1 MARRDGAAAAVACS
15 LVLVALMGGV
25 VKADES
31 GEVRDWLDRMN
42 HALSN
47 LDYQGTFVYQHDN
60 QLDSIRIVHIANER
74 GEHERL
80 TSLNGAPREVIRTEN
95 TVRCILPDDNSIV
108 VNRRLTTSLFPTM
121 PASQVADLERHY
133 RFKLGPRDRIAG
145 LETQVIGVMPRDPYR
160 YGYRLWLESD
170 TGMLLK
176 SELLDHDGNSL
187 EQVMFTEIS
196 LGDRIPL
203 SALKTQFGDAG
214 LDFGPMP
221 PTPAEVAEEGDEPES
236 ATPDRTAQLKWTTT
250 GLPPGFHLKSHDWE
264 SLSEQARPA
273 EHMVF
278 SDGLASV
285 SVYVEKPHSPG
296 AGARDGASRMGA
308 VNAFTRQFQ
317 DYRITVVGEVPPV
330 TVRNIAARVRQ
341 RAVPVAAND

>member
-1 MARRDGAAAAVACS
+1 MVRSDGTAAALACS
-15 LVLVALMGGV
+15 LVLIALVGGAV
-25 VKADES
+25 RADES

-60 QLDSIRIVHIANER
+60 QLDSIRIVHIVNER

-121 PASQVADLERHY
+121 PASQVADLGRHY

-145 LETQVIGVMPRDPYR
+145 LETRVIGVMPRDPYR
-160 YGYRLWLESD
+160 YGYRLWLEND

-176 SELLDHDGNSL
+176 SQLLDHDGNSL
-187 EQVMFTEIS
+187 EQVMFTDIS

-214 LDFGPMP
+214 LDFGPTP
-221 PTPAEVAEEGDEPES
+221 PTPTDDADGGDEPES
-236 ATPDRTAQLKWTTT
+236 GARDRATELKWTTA

-264 SLSEQARPA
+264 RLSEQSPPA

-285 SVYVEKPHSPG
+285 SVYVEMPDSPG
-296 AGARDGASRMGA
+296 GAVRDGASRMGA
-308 VNAFTRQFQ
+308 VSAFTRRMD

-330 TVRNIAARVRQ
+330 TVRNVAARVRQ
-341 RAVPVAAND
+341 RAVPVAASD